1 MASGAGA
8 ALHRKSYRLVEN
20 QHVVVFVERDQL
32 EEGAVLLRLRR
43 VFTRFRRRRVERRN
57 AHRLPCFQTRF
68 RLRALAVHAHF
79 AFADDALD
87 VAERQARKVRL
98 EESVDAHVVFVA
110 GDGDGSDAEALLEGC
125 MARAGGLRA
134 SLRSHLRV
142 TVKML
147 RSTAVPMSRPG
158 LLPSAAWLT
167 RAIASAAHEGPRSLR
182 NLAQY
187 SRALL

>member
-20 QHVVVFVERDQL
+20 QDVVVFVERDQL

-43 VFTRFRRRRVERRN
+43 IFTRFRRREVERRN

-68 RLRALAVHAHF
+68 RLCALAVHAHF

-110 GDGDGSDAEALLEGC
+110 GNCDGSHADRKSLCFVILRCVALLEEC
-125 MARAGGLRA
+125 MARAGGLRN
-134 SLRSHLRV
+134 SLRSHLKM
-142 TVKML
+142 TAKML
-147 RSTAVPMSRPG
+147 RSTAVPMSWPG
-158 LLPSAAWLT
+158 LLSSAAGLT
-167 RAIASAAHEGPRSLR
+167 RAIASAAHE
-182 NLAQY
+182 
-187 SRALL
+187 